1 MTKEADLRMMISKK
15 VLGRRFGLLAAFV
28 AALLI
33 ACTGVVLAQSSSS
46 TANAG
51 YGNTTVTPSDATQA
65 GAAEPLSNVSSA
77 TGDVS
82 AEARVPNGGFET
94 GNFSG
99 WLRANRRLAGE
110 EGNWFVYSGTTSPL
124 NNFAI
129 AAPPQ
134 GNFAATTDQSGPG
147 THVLYR
153 DIHLKRNMKHE
164 LSFYLYYDNFANRFF
179 TPNTLAFNLDR
190 NNQQYR
196 VDVLKPTA
204 NPFTVNNRAILK
216 TLFQTEVGDPNTRGP
231 QLRTFN
237 LTAFAGKTVRLRF
250 AEVDNQN
257 NFLASVDKVR
267 VASTSR

>member
-1 MTKEADLRMMISKK
+1 MSLSKK
-15 VLGRRFGLLAAFV
+15 AIGRRFGLLAAFV

-46 TANAG
+46 STANAG
-51 YGNTTVTPSDATQA
+51 YFGNTTVTPSEATQA
-65 GAAEPLSNVSSA
+65 GAAEPVSNVSSA

-94 GNFSG
+94 GNFSE
-99 WLRANRRLAGE
+99 WLRANQRPLGDD
-110 EGNWFVYSGTTSPL
+110 GNWFVYSGTTSPL
-124 NNFAI
+124 GGFAI

-134 GNFAATTDQSGPG
+134 GDFAATTDQGGPG

-153 DIHLKRNMKHE
+153 DIHLKRNMNHE
-164 LSFYLYYDNFANRFF
+164 LSFYLYYFNNANRFF
-179 TPNTLAFNLDR
+179 TPNTLSANLDR

-204 NPFTVNNRAILK
+204 NPFSVNDKAILK
-216 TLFQTEVGDPNTRGP
+216 KLIQTDVGDPNTKAP
-231 QLRTFN
+231 TLRTFN

-250 AEVDNQN
+250 AEVDNQAE
-257 NFLASVDKVR
+257 FLASVDKVR